1 MIPSLGTRWRSTI
14 LPAAALALL
23 TTLSAPADQVL
34 LKSPNEAANGGFG
47 AAVSGI
53 PDVNG
58 DGFDDVIVGAPGETV
73 SGNANSGRVY
83 IFSGATGLLIR
94 THTSPNGAANGRFG
108 GSVSGIADINGD
120 GRGDYIVGAR
130 GEAGPGGRAYVYNG
144 ATGALI
150 RTHVSQNPEAGGE
163 FGRSVAGVP
172 DLNNDGRGDY
182 IVGAPQEN
190 VGGTTDAG
198 RAYVY
203 SGINGNLI
211 RTVVSPNA
219 ESFGLFGYD
228 VAGVPDV
235 NNDGRG
241 DYIIG
246 APDED
251 PGALPL
257 EAGKAY
263 LYNGNT
269 GALLHSLTSST
280 PQSAGRFGW
289 SVAGVADTN
298 GDGRG
303 DVIVGAP
310 YEDASNSGGTPFDR
324 AGAAYR
330 FSGNTGGLLSKYVE
344 KDDEIQIDGL
354 FGYAVAGL
362 ADVNGDGTGDVMIGA
377 PGWPSYTAYIYLH
390 NGTLWASLETPDP
403 LGANQFWGSA
413 VAAVGDLNADGRTDY
428 IVGGSGSDDFPNG
441 PSQSGRAVLYRPLA
455 NDACGLLSP
464 MQELFI
470 GANPFNTIGA
480 TPGGPTGGCP
490 EFNDQGPDAWFS
502 HTAICTGTLLI
513 STCNSANF
521 NTKIAAYGGCGF
533 SGFFTC
539 NLSNLLGCA
548 DNFFLCPGGT
558 TLLAIP
564 VSKDVCYRIRISGV
578 GDAYG
583 WGTVTLSM
591 NCDCLGDLNNDGK
604 VDGADLGLLLAGWGQ
619 SGSTDLNN
627 NGTTDGSDLGLLLGA
642 WGDCS

>member
-1 MIPSLGTRWRSTI
+1 MQWRT
-14 LPAAALALL
+14 LRLLAVTCACGLAWPAAA
-23 TTLSAPADQVL
+23 DQVVL
-34 LKSPNEAANGGFG
+34 VSPNEEASGAFG
-47 AAVSGI
+47 TSVSGI

-73 SGNANSGRVY
+73 VGFANAGRVY

-94 THTSPNGAANGRFG
+94 TRSSPNDAVNGRFG
-108 GSVSGIADINGD
+108 GSVSGIPDITGD

-144 ATGALI
+144 ATGGLV

-163 FGRSVAGVP
+163 FGRSVAGIE

-182 IVGAPQEN
+182 IVGAPLETI
-190 VGGTTDAG
+190 GGSSDAG

-203 SGINGNLI
+203 SGSTGLLI
-211 RTVVSPNA
+211 RTVVSPNV
-219 ESFGLFGYD
+219 ESFGRFGYS
-228 VAGVPDV
+228 VGGVPDAS
-235 NNDGRG
+235 NDGRG

-251 PGALPL
+251 PGGLPL

-263 LYNGNT
+263 LFSGNT
-269 GALLHSLTSST
+269 GALLHSLTSGS

-289 SVAGVADTN
+289 SVAGIPDSN

-310 YEDASNSGGTPFDR
+310 EEDAEDTGGTDFDR

-330 FSGNTGGLLSKYVE
+330 FSGSNGAQLSKYVE
-344 KDDEIQIDGL
+344 KDTEIQNDGL
-354 FGYAVAGL
+354 FGYDVDGL
-362 ADVNGDGTGDVMIGA
+362 PDVNGGGLGDVIIGA
-377 PGWPSYTAYIYLH
+377 PGWPSYTAYVYTNSGGLPA
-390 NGTLWASLETPDP
+390 TLETTDP

-413 VAAVGDLNADGRTDY
+413 VAAVGDLNGDGRGDY
-428 IVGGSGSDDFPNG
+428 IVGGSGSDNFPDG

-455 NDACGLLSP
+455 NDGCSLFSTSL
-464 MQELFI
+464 ELVI
-470 GANPFNTIGA
+470 GPNDFSTIGA
-480 TPGGPTGGCP
+480 AEGSSEDDCP
-490 EFNDQGPDAWFS
+490 EFEEPGLDAWFF
-502 HTAICTGTLLI
+502 HEAICTGTLLI

-533 SGFFTC
+533 SGLFSC
-539 NLSNLLGCA
+539 DLSDLLGCA

-564 VSKDVCYRIRISGV
+564 VVDGECYRIRISGA
-578 GDAYG
+578 GSQSG
-583 WGTVTLSM
+583 FGTVTLSM
-591 NCDCLGDLNNDGK
+591 NCDCVGDINEDGK
-604 VDGADLGLLLAGWGQ
+604 VDGADLGLLLSGWGGG
-619 SGSTDLNN
+619 GSTDLNGS
-627 NGTTDGSDLGLLLGA
+627 GTTDGADLGELLAA
-642 WGDCS
+642 WGDCP